1 MLNWNRY
8 GTYQQEPEEPV
19 VGSPNYPATI
29 YGSWD
34 PNWRSFVGTTFIVA
48 LEEFEY
54 LMSEETASLILE
66 SVKNS
71 TIGDYY
77 RVGGVDGDNFY
88 PSYSNPV
95 SPAFTF
101 RELLW
106 VLNIF
111 QGYHVCVS
119 SRLGRSSSQ

>member
-1 MLNWNRY
+1 MLNYQRY
-8 GTYQQEPEEPV
+8 GTYQQEPEEPI
-19 VGSPNYPATI
+19 VGSTAYPATI

-48 LEEFEY
+48 LEEFEH
-54 LMSEETASLILE
+54 LMSANTVSLILE

-95 SPAFTF
+95 SLSI
-101 RELLW
+101 LL
-106 VLNIF
+106 
-111 QGYHVCVS
+111 
-119 SRLGRSSSQ
+119 R